1 MPSTALVVAT
11 ATRWYGTARMPRALA
26 RAGFEVALLAPR
38 GSLAEHSRYV
48 SRLGSLDDPT
58 TPLQWLFAFAAIVK
72 ATAPR
77 LVIPG
82 DDMALQLLLE
92 LVIAPPAQLQP
103 AVELALGRL
112 IRDSLGDPQHYRSSI
127 DKTLLPPLAR
137 SLGITVAPFEVV
149 SRAEQAHAFAD
160 RHGYPVVVKRRQSSA
175 GAGVAVC
182 ASADAVTEAMERFAQ
197 RVPEDL
203 TFPGDTAMLVQ
214 AHVQGR
220 TLFYP
225 SAAWKGTLL
234 TGYAGEKLQ
243 SMAGPTSPPTVNRYF
258 RSPALRAVSATLA
271 ANLGISGFYS
281 PEFIEDGNS
290 GEVYLMEIN
299 RRLVGGAHRGSAI
312 GVDHCAALHAALH
325 GTPMTTRAD
334 LDASE
339 QHHTVHFP
347 QEWLRDP
354 DSHWLRDYP
363 ADVPWDDPA
372 LIEAMLALRLA

>member
-1 MPSTALVVAT
+1 
-11 ATRWYGTARMPRALA
+11 MPRALA

-48 SRLGSLDDPT
+48 SRLGALEDPT

-103 AVELALGRL
+103 GMELALGTL
-112 IRDSLGDPQHYRSSI
+112 IRDSLGDPSHYRSSV
-127 DKTLLPPLAR
+127 DKTLLPPLAL
-137 SLGITVAPFEVV
+137 SLGIDVAPFEVV
-149 SRAEQAHAFAD
+149 THVEQAHAFAA

-175 GAGVAVC
+175 GSGVAIC
-182 ASADAVTEAMERFAQ
+182 DTLEAVAAAMRRFTQ

-203 TFPGDTAMLVQ
+203 TFPRDGAMLVQ
-214 AHVQGR
+214 AHVHGR

-225 SAAWKGTLL
+225 SVAWKGALL

-243 SMAGPTSPPTVNRYF
+243 GAAGPTSPPTVNRYF
-258 RSPALRAVSATLA
+258 RSPAMRAVSATLA
-271 ANLGISGFYS
+271 GGLGIRGFYS
-281 PEFIEDGNS
+281 PEFIEDASTGRI
-290 GEVYLMEIN
+290 YLMEIN

-312 GVDHCAALHAALH
+312 GVDHCVALHAAVH
-325 GTPMTTRAD
+325 GTTPTTRAD
-334 LDASE
+334 LDEGE
-339 QHHTVHFP
+339 QHYTVHFP

-354 DSHWLRDYP
+354 DSPWLRDHP
-363 ADVPWDDPA
+363 VDVPWDDPT
-372 LIEAMLALRLA
+372 LIEAMLALRRAP